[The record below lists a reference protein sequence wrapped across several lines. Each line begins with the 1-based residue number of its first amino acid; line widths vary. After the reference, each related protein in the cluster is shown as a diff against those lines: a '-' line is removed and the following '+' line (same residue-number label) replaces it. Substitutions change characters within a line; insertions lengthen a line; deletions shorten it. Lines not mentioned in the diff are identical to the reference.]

1 MNSAQYNLKV
11 QRTVVLTSIVLFV
24 IKFIAFYLTQS
35 VAIYTD
41 ALESTVNVIAGFI
54 GWYSLYLSAKPR
66 DVDHPYGH
74 GKVEFVSASIE
85 GAMVLL
91 AGIMIIYE
99 AINHFIKP
107 EPVGALDTGMILIA
121 VTAAVNY
128 VMGYVCIRDG
138 KKSNSDALIAS
149 GKHLQSDT
157 YSTLGI
163 LGGLVLLYFTKW
175 QWVDSIVAA
184 VFGGLIIYTGY
195 GIVRK
200 SMAGIMDEADNEL
213 LEEIIL
219 YLNSHRKAN
228 WVDLHN
234 MRVIKYGSV
243 LHIDC
248 HFTLPWYFNLRQAH
262 KELDEIKRLI
272 KLKFGESVEM
282 FVHTDGCLDFSCAV
296 CQKSD
301 CDVRKSKF
309 VKRIE
314 WNSENVSSDN
324 KHRL

>member
-121 VTAAVNY
+121 VTAAINY
-128 VMGYVCIRDG
+128 AMGYVCIRDG
-138 KKSNSDALIAS
+138 KKNNSDALVAS

-262 KELDEIKRLI
+262 QELDEIKRLI

-282 FVHTDGCLDFSCAV
+282 FVHTDGCLDFSCAI

-301 CDVRKSKF
+301 CDVRKNKF